1 MSTLLSKDLESNTY
15 KVNGKASLANPIS
28 VSSKRELVLNEVE
41 SLQDSFFEKYKLFET
56 EKALH
61 PMSEHAKQLLEE
73 CESLATRSR
82 ELLDTL

>member
-28 VSSKRELVLNEVE
+28 VSSKREQVLNEIE
-41 SLQDSFFEKYKLFET
+41 SLQDSFFQKYKLFET
-56 EKALH
+56 EKH
-61 PMSEHAKQLLEE
+61 SHNSEHAKQLLEE
-73 CESLATRSR
+73 CESLANRSR